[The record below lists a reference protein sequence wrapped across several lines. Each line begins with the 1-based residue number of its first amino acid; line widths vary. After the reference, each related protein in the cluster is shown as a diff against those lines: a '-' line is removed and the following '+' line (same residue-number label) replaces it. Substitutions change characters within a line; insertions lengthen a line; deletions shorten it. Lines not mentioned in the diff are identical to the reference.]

1 MSFQVKI
8 TMKDTKIRTL
18 GLVLLTLLLIFGA
31 MVSQAPAAEQAAAPS
46 TTVDIYFFY
55 SQTCPHCHKQ
65 IQLMK
70 PLAENNPELKIHFH
84 EIVRDNEIWQKFM
97 KDHDITSGSVPRTQ
111 IGDMSFIGYS
121 EEGETLNYSEQY
133 KAYLGNPTQIIK
145 AVEKELGHKVEL
157 GTFVRPAAVDRLLP
171 PYWPLVLLLIY
182 TSSYFVL
189 KNRLKKNNRMRIW
202 IGGLA
207 ATFIVCVFLTLGNIP
222 DTQIQ
227 AWAERFPYPLFVFTI
242 ALADGFNPCAFTVL
256 IILLSLLTH
265 TRGRRDMALIG
276 LTFISASAIMYFL
289 FIMIMVLVGSLFIE
303 RYGHILMVAL
313 GIIVTVAGAINIK
326 DYFFLHQGF
335 SLGLSSQQQAQF
347 GKKASAIVRDLKQ
360 GSGRLA
366 LAITAT
372 ITLAVFVNIIE
383 LGCTAMLP
391 AVYMTTLVKKFS
403 DYTSYGLWTGF
414 YALVYVIPLLL
425 ILGNFIYLFSSVRIS
440 EETGRRL
447 KLAAGSFM
455 LFFGIIMIFRPG
467 LLNFG

>member
-1 MSFQVKI
+1 
-8 TMKDTKIRTL
+8 MKTTADLMRLANIF
-18 GLVLLTLLLIFGA
+18 LLTFLLLLTI
-31 MVSQAPAAEQAAAPS
+31 AAPGIS
-46 TTVDIYFFY
+46 SSEQPEKNAVPLEVYFFY

-65 IQLMK
+65 MELMK
-70 PLAENNPELKIHFH
+70 PLAENNPELKIYFH
-84 EIVRDNEIWQKFM
+84 EVSQDSAIWKKFM
-97 KDHDITSGSVPRTQ
+97 ADHDITAGSVPRTQ
-111 IGDMSFIGYS
+111 VGEMSFIGYS
-121 EEGETLNYSEQY
+121 ETAENLQYSEPY

-145 AVEKELGHKVEL
+145 AIEKELGHKVQL
-157 GTFVRPAAVDRLLP
+157 GKFVRPEAVDRILP
-171 PYWPLVLLLIY
+171 PYWPLVLLLLY
-182 TSSYFVL
+182 TASYFVL
-189 KNRLKKNNRMRIW
+189 RSKLKDKNRMRLW
-202 IGGLA
+202 LGGLA
-207 ATFIVCVFLTLGNIP
+207 ATFIISVFLLLGNIP
-222 DTQIQ
+222 DARIQ
-227 AWAERFPYPLFVFTI
+227 AWAEQFPYPLFVFTI

-276 LTFISASAIMYFL
+276 LTFITTSAVMYFL

-303 RYGHILMVAL
+303 KYGNILMVTL
-313 GIIVTVAGAINIK
+313 GIIVTVAGVINIK

-335 SLGLSSQQQAQF
+335 SLGLSAKQQAQF

-360 GSGRLA
+360 GSGRLG
-366 LAITAT
+366 LAMVAT

-391 AVYMTTLVKKFS
+391 AVYMTTLVKKYS
-403 DYTSYGLWTGF
+403 DYTSYGLWTAF
-414 YALVYVIPLLL
+414 YSGVYVLPLLL